1 MKIPEPALR
10 IFALADKEWIQVRRD
25 TRSLILSLVAPV
37 LLVLLFGYALNM
49 DVKHV
54 RLAVMDMDRT
64 SFTRQLVERFSH
76 TEYLDVYYAERG
88 YDEIYKLINKGSASM
103 AIVIPAGFTSDFRKG
118 HATGVQLLVDGSDS
132 LSSTVATGYV
142 RIILSQFN
150 VDMATGIL
158 ARSGLSR
165 PEQPVDLRSRIW
177 YNEELKSRN
186 LIIPGI
192 IVIILAIISALITSL
207 AISREWERGTM
218 ESLLSTPVRPF
229 EVMTGKLIP
238 YLVIGAFDV
247 TLTFAIG
254 YFVFGIN
261 MRGSFLELLALSML
275 FLVGTSTLGLVIS
288 SATRV
293 QVLSI
298 QVAMLV
304 TYLPSFILSGFIFPI
319 KNMPVIIQGIT
330 YLVPAKYMIY
340 LIKGIV
346 LKGVAASLMYMQ
358 ILFMLIFAGAIVV
371 ISIRKFRLTVE

>member
-1 MKIPEPALR
+1 MKLFESPGR
-10 IFALADKEWIQVRRD
+10 IMALADKEWIQIRRD

-64 SFTRQLVERFSH
+64 SFTRQLVEKFSH
-76 TEYLDVYYAERG
+76 TEYLDVYYTDTG
-88 YDEIYKLINKGSASM
+88 YDEIDHLIDAGRASM
-103 AIVIPAGFTSDFRKG
+103 ALVIPTGFTRSFRTG
-118 HATGVQLLVDGSDS
+118 HAARVQLLIDGSDS
-132 LSSTVATGYV
+132 LSSTVASGYV
-142 RIILSQFN
+142 RMILAQFN
-150 VDMATGIL
+150 VDMAAGTL

-165 PEQPVDLRSRIW
+165 PEQPVDIRSRIW
-177 YNEELKSRN
+177 YNEELESRN

-229 EVMTGKLIP
+229 EVMTGKLLP

-247 TLTFAIG
+247 AVTFGIG
-254 YFVFGIN
+254 YFVFGIT

-288 SATRV
+288 SATRI

-304 TYLPSFILSGFIFPI
+304 TYLPSFILSGFIFPV
-319 KNMPVIIQGIT
+319 KNMPVIIQIIT
-330 YLVPAKYMIY
+330 YLVPAKYMIHI
-340 LIKGIV
+340 IKGIV
-346 LKGVAASLMYMQ
+346 LKGVAASFMYVQ
-358 ILFMLIFAGAIVV
+358 IIFMLIFAIAVLA
-371 ISIRKFRLTVE
+371 ISIRKFHITIE

>member
-1 MKIPEPALR
+1 MKVPETALR
-10 IFALADKEWIQVRRD
+10 IIALADKEWIQVRRD

-54 RLAVMDMDRT
+54 RLVVMDMDRT

-76 TEYLDVYYAERG
+76 TEYLDVFYAERG
-88 YDEIYKLINKGSASM
+88 YDEIDNLINKGSASM
-103 AIVIPAGFTSDFRKG
+103 ALVIPSGFTSDFRTG
-118 HATGVQLLVDGSDS
+118 HAAGVQLLVDGSDS

-142 RIILSQFN
+142 HIILSQFN
-150 VDMATGIL
+150 VEMASGVL
-158 ARSGLSR
+158 ARSGFSR

-229 EVMTGKLIP
+229 EVMAGKLIP

-288 SATRV
+288 SATRI

-298 QVAMLV
+298 QVAMLL
-304 TYLPSFILSGFIFPI
+304 TYLPSFILSGFIFPV

-358 ILFMLIFAGAIVV
+358 ILFMLIFAGAILA